1 MKLTHKGTSV
11 YKVGEVENTGI
22 SLLMKSRFPL
32 SLLKGI
38 YHIYERSFTIV
49 R

>member
-38 YHIYERSFTIV
+38 YHVYKRSFTIV